1 MYALL
6 GKSSSLTL
14 GAEVQIELF
23 NKMVL
28 PLCIYGCEVR
38 GTGKINIK
46 KIEKKKKLK
55 ILETTCS

>member
-23 NKMVL
+23 NKWYYIYAYMVVK
-28 PLCIYGCEVR
+28 CGVQV
-38 GTGKINIK
+38 
-46 KIEKKKKLK
+46 KLTYK
-55 ILETTCS
+55 NRKQIT